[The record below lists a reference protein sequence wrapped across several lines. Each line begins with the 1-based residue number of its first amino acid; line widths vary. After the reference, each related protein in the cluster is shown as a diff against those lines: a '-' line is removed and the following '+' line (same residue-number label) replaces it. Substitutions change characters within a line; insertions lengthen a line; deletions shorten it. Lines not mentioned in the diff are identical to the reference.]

1 MLVVMVVMREGEG
14 RLRRLLPNGGGD
26 GSCFRSGRCSRF
38 GDFARRDADALL
50 GEALREGSRIYRK
63 RQEKVSID
71 ENDKEGKNVPNIP
84 SNFFAEK
91 TLNSFVCSVATTAVP
106 VLV

>member
-50 GEALREGSRIYRK
+50 GEALREGSRIYRR

-71 ENDKEGKNVPNIP
+71 EKGGKSAGKGKRTQHP
-84 SNFFAEK
+84 FE
-91 TLNSFVCSVATTAVP
+91 LLC
-106 VLV
+106 